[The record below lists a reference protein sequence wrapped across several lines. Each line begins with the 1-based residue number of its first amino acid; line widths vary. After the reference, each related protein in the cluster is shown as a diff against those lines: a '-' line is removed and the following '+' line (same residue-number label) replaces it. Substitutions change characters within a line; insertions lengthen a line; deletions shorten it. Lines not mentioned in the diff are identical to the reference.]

1 MIDIN
6 HCCKK
11 LGFSVIIQDYF
22 NTNRHSLEY
31 VDYYGFAISPL
42 SEQVYLEEPL
52 LNNINS
58 KYKISGCSIIKL
70 DPFRCYKW
78 HQDAQRGVSINLLL
92 SPESRST
99 VLFGN
104 SVLDSEDQFEITE
117 FEYEPNY
124 FYLFNTQAMHTV
136 INYEQPR
143 YLFSLQFEQDKHL
156 LTFSNF
162 VYE

>member
-11 LGFSVIIQDYF
+11 LGVSVKIQEYF
-22 NTNRHSLEY
+22 NNNKHSLEY
-31 VDYYGFAISPL
+31 VNYYGFAL
-42 SEQVYLEEPL
+42 SQLPEQVYLEEPL
-52 LNNINS
+52 LNDINS
-58 KYKISGCSIIKL
+58 EYKISGCSIIKL

-104 SVLDSEDQFEITE
+104 SVLDSEDQFEIAE
-117 FEYEPNY
+117 FQYEANY

-143 YLFSLQFEQDKHL
+143 YLFSLEFEQDKHS

>member
-1 MIDIN
+1 MININ
-6 HCCKK
+6 QCCKK
-11 LGFSVIIQDYF
+11 LGSSAIIQDHF
-22 NTNRHSLEY
+22 NNNKHSLEY
-31 VDYYGFAISPL
+31 VDYYGFTLSPL
-42 SEQVYLEEPL
+42 PEQVYLTEPL
-52 LNNINS
+52 ISSINL
-58 KYKISGCSIIKL
+58 KYKISGCSILKL

-78 HQDAQRGVSINLLL
+78 HQDARRGVSINLLL
-92 SPESRST
+92 SPESRSA

-104 SVLDSEDQFEITE
+104 SVSDSDDQFEIAE

-143 YLFSLQFEQDKHL
+143 YLFSLEFEQDKHS
-156 LTFSNF
+156 LTFFNF